1 MTLAPG
7 ALGPAAQALGR
18 ARGRPGL
25 PPLRDELARVTQ
37 EGWARDDGPLPPSR
51 VTRTY
56 AQQLGSGGLVAAD
69 PGVAGYWVARTFATT
84 ALGGAV
90 VPARPDAAGLAA
102 ACVAVARRRSPGPAG
117 PGVVTAGGDGPPRRR
132 RRGGGGLGG
141 AVPVERWAPDGPA
154 LDAAAHADRLAG
166 LVGGDGADGQG
177 EAAAD
182 LGTSPDQLAR
192 MIEAAGEVVAWTP
205 A

>member
-1 MTLAPG
+1 M
-7 ALGPAAQALGR
+7 
-18 ARGRPGL
+18 
-25 PPLRDELARVTQ
+25 TQ
-37 EGWARDDGPLPPSR
+37 EGWAHDDGPLPPSR

-102 ACVAVARRRSPGPAG
+102 ACVAVARRRSPDRPALA
-117 PGVVTAGGDGPPRRR
+117 VVTAGAA
-132 RRGGGGLGG
+132 GLHDAVVEVAAGWG
-141 AVPVERWAPDGPA
+141 VRVPVERWAPDGPA

-166 LVGGDGADGQG
+166 LVEGDGADGQG

-182 LGTSPDQLAR
+182 LATSPDQLAR